1 MKAYT
6 QGEIDYF
13 CGVYAVI
20 NACRQILKGK
30 KYFSYN
36 DGCLFYQHLMQYL
49 IDAGKI
55 GEVLHHGT
63 DYDLILRLVEQGNA
77 YAFQKFGVKISYEL
91 PYAQTVESFDAASK
105 EIDRR
110 LKEENASCI
119 IRINNTEVGD
129 HWSVMLQKTSSG
141 KIKLF
146 DSYAY
151 NGFYSS
157 RAVWLPEN
165 PILKKTDANPTG
177 VPKPPKGITYVTKHG
192 LIFLKA

>member
-63 DYDLILRLVEQGNA
+63 DYDLILRLVEQGSA

-119 IRINNTEVGD
+119 RIVMRRSLAHQIRKEEYIVFTKFLNRCLLRCE
-129 HWSVMLQKTSSG
+129 
-141 KIKLF
+141 IF
-146 DSYAY
+146 C
-151 NGFYSS
+151 
-157 RAVWLPEN
+157 
-165 PILKKTDANPTG
+165 LKNFFH
-177 VPKPPKGITYVTKHG
+177 PPLV
-192 LIFLKA
+192 A

>member
-63 DYDLILRLVEQGNA
+63 DYDLILRLVEQGSAMLFRNSA
-77 YAFQKFGVKISYEL
+77 LRLAMSFLMLKPSKALMRRQK
-91 PYAQTVESFDAASK
+91 
-105 EIDRR
+105 R
-110 LKEENASCI
+110 L
-119 IRINNTEVGD
+119 
-129 HWSVMLQKTSSG
+129 
-141 KIKLF
+141 
-146 DSYAY
+146 
-151 NGFYSS
+151 
-157 RAVWLPEN
+157 
-165 PILKKTDANPTG
+165 TG
-177 VPKPPKGITYVTKHG
+177 
-192 LIFLKA
+192 A